1 VPIEALKAAL
11 SSLPNFTS
19 TDNSLQGNFSTVPGL
34 PGIQPVI
41 GLVRTIDQVTRA
53 ARVRPVP
60 QA

>member
-1 VPIEALKAAL
+1 
-11 SSLPNFTS
+11 
-19 TDNSLQGNFSTVPGL
+19 LQGNFSTVPGL